1 MIDFQLTNSQ
11 SGVSSPSSTLSS
23 HHINL
28 SKKRIQDY
36 IRLLSKSSFI
46 ATDHSNEASETQKN
60 VGNSDENQEEALKD
74 NGLLLQVIDNF
85 VSCTIASINR
95 RIKELKK
102 SNGNKAINQY
112 RNNVGSTYDTNED
125 NIPNSE
131 TFEVMKNVRQ
141 FISGVKNYLIK
152 TGEGNLHNIMQEE
165 RSKVC
170 ALFHNSF
177 SYVEI
182 KLLRKSKLIYVAT
195 SFLIFSYNGMS
206 A

>member
-1 MIDFQLTNSQ
+1 MHYKVIKAINQYIFCMIDFQLTNSQ

-23 HHINL
+23 QHISL

-36 IRLLSKSSFI
+36 IRLLNKSSFI
-46 ATDHSNEASETQKN
+46 ANDHSNEGSKTQKN
-60 VGNSDENQEEALKD
+60 IDKSDENQEDAMKD

-85 VSCTIASINR
+85 VCCTIASINR

-102 SNGNKAINQY
+102 LNGNKAINQY

-170 ALFHNSF
+170 ALFYKSL
-177 SYVEI
+177 SYVEN
-182 KLLRKSKLIYVAT
+182 LNY
-195 SFLIFSYNGMS
+195 
-206 A
+206 